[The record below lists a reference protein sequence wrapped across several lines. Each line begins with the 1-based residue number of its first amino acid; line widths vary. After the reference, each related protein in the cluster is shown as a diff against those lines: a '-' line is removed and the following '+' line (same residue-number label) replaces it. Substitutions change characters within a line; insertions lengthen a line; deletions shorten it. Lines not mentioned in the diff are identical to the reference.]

1 METNRHNWNNIFNR
15 DFYPTPETVI
25 QMMNL
30 KVSGETILEPSAGKG
45 NIIDYCKQYGAKNV
59 LFCEINPD
67 LAEICKSKAQFLK
80 HDFLKVTQEEISHVT
95 QIIMNPPFTTIKRH
109 ILHAWEI
116 APDGCEITTL
126 INTDTLDNL
135 RYDRNELKVI
145 IDNYGIT
152 TDLGNVFNL
161 PEAERKTDVSI
172 SLVKLYKPISNE
184 NTSFEGFYMDMEPEQ
199 IQENGVMHYNE
210 VQALVN
216 GYIAASKCFD
226 EFEAINERM
235 INICRPVGMDGGFS
249 YSVAY
254 KEQVTS
260 KSQFLKALQR
270 KSWKHIFSKMNL
282 NKYLTSGVMQDINR
296 FVENQ
301 TQVPFTV
308 KNIFRMFEIIIG
320 TKEHNFNRALEEAV
334 DSFTKH
340 THENR
345 FGVEGWKTNSGYMLN
360 KKFIINY
367 AVTGTYSGGMR
378 QQYTSR
384 TEKLTDLIKVL
395 CNMTGQNFDKMETLH
410 QFFYRYKIKDE
421 SGNILEY
428 NDNLDTHS
436 RILNEKIKQGEK
448 VISEDLKKDFAQWYD
463 FTFFKIRGY
472 KKGTMHLKFTSDK
485 IWEQLNRAYA
495 KIKGEALPETT
506 WKHKEQ
512 TETRTTESKPKTP
525 KQPKTTAETNPI
537 VQALI
542 QQPINSETI
551 LNMFN

>member
-1 METNRHNWNNIFNR
+1 MGAVNRRHHQPKPLKAIQMEANRHNWNNIFNR

-45 NIIDYCKQYGAKNV
+45 NVIDYCKQYGAKNV

-67 LAEICKSKAQFLK
+67 LAEICKSKGQFLK

-95 QIIMNPPFTTIKRH
+95 QIIMNPPFTTIKKH

-145 IDNYGIT
+145 IDNYGTT

-199 IQENGVMHYNE
+199 IQENGVMQYNE

-226 EFEAINERM
+226 EFEAINKRM
-235 INICRPVGMDGGFS
+235 INICKPVGMDGGFS
-249 YSVAY
+249 YSIAY

-270 KSWKHIFSKMNL
+270 KSWQHIFSKMNL

-320 TKEHNFNRALEEAV
+320 TKDHNFNRALEEAV

-360 KKFIINY
+360 KKFIIDWVFEVN
-367 AVTGTYSGGMR
+367 GSW
-378 QQYTSR
+378 SR
-384 TEKLTDLIKVL
+384 NPGKLSLKWSNNVNKLDDLIKVL
-395 CNMTGQNFDKMETLH
+395 CNLTGMDYNKTVPMRNFVDRFEGLEPGKWYENG
-410 QFFYRYKIKDE
+410 FFE
-421 SGNILEY
+421 
-428 NDNLDTHS
+428 
-436 RILNEKIKQGEK
+436 
-448 VISEDLKKDFAQWYD
+448 
-463 FTFFKIRGY
+463 IRGY

-512 TETRTTESKPKTP
+512 TETRTTESKPKTT

>member
-1 METNRHNWNNIFNR
+1 
-15 DFYPTPETVI
+15 
-25 QMMNL
+25 
-30 KVSGETILEPSAGKG
+30 
-45 NIIDYCKQYGAKNV
+45 
-59 LFCEINPD
+59 
-67 LAEICKSKAQFLK
+67 
-80 HDFLKVTQEEISHVT
+80 
-95 QIIMNPPFTTIKRH
+95 
-109 ILHAWEI
+109 
-116 APDGCEITTL
+116 
-126 INTDTLDNL
+126 
-135 RYDRNELKVI
+135 
-145 IDNYGIT
+145 
-152 TDLGNVFNL
+152 
-161 PEAERKTDVSI
+161 
-172 SLVKLYKPISNE
+172 
-184 NTSFEGFYMDMEPEQ
+184 MDMEPEQ

-226 EFEAINERM
+226 EFEAINKRM
-235 INICRPVGMDGGFS
+235 INICKPVGMDGGFS
-249 YSVAY
+249 YSIAY

-270 KSWKHIFSKMNL
+270 KSWQHIFSKMNL

-320 TKEHNFNRALEEAV
+320 TKDHNFNRALEEAV

-360 KKFIINY
+360 KKFIIDWVFEVN
-367 AVTGTYSGGMR
+367 GSW
-378 QQYTSR
+378 SR
-384 TEKLTDLIKVL
+384 NPGKLSLKWSNNVNKLDDLIKVL
-395 CNMTGQNFDKMETLH
+395 CNLTGMDYNKTVPMRNFVDRFEGLEPGKWYENG
-410 QFFYRYKIKDE
+410 FFE
-421 SGNILEY
+421 
-428 NDNLDTHS
+428 
-436 RILNEKIKQGEK
+436 
-448 VISEDLKKDFAQWYD
+448 
-463 FTFFKIRGY
+463 IRGY

-512 TETRTTESKPKTP
+512 TETRTTESKPKTT

>member
-109 ILHAWEI
+109 ILHAWKI

-235 INICRPVGMDGGFS
+235 INICKPVGMDGGFS

-334 DSFTKH
+334 DSFTQH

-360 KKFIINY
+360 KKFIIDWVFEVN
-367 AVTGTYSGGMR
+367 GSW
-378 QQYTSR
+378 SR
-384 TEKLTDLIKVL
+384 NPGKLSLKWSNNVDKLEDLIKVL
-395 CNMTGQNFDKMETLH
+395 CNLTGMDYNKTVPMKHFVDRFEGLEPGKWYENG
-410 QFFYRYKIKDE
+410 FFE
-421 SGNILEY
+421 
-428 NDNLDTHS
+428 
-436 RILNEKIKQGEK
+436 
-448 VISEDLKKDFAQWYD
+448 
-463 FTFFKIRGY
+463 IRGY

-495 KIKGEALPETT
+495 KIKGEALP
-506 WKHKEQ
+506 
-512 TETRTTESKPKTP
+512 ETRTTESKPKTP